1 MRSIAGL
8 MPFLFPVFLAIMR
21 IYQFESAES
30 NPMKTIT
37 ESAKISRD
45 ELAEMAGLMF
55 GGLVKAVVDIEK
67 RIMIVD
73 AELHADEEAALIA
86 SGSKQDNLWGI
97 NFYPEENG
105 EDFIE
110 FDSMI
115 NVRPRQNNR
124 SRGVENVQLQLKI
137 REVVAKLVV

>member
-1 MRSIAGL
+1 
-8 MPFLFPVFLAIMR
+8 
-21 IYQFESAES
+21 
-30 NPMKTIT
+30 MKTIT
-37 ESAKISRD
+37 ESNKISRD
-45 ELAEMAGLMF
+45 ELAEMAGRMF

-67 RIMIVD
+67 GIMIVD
-73 AELHADEEAALIA
+73 ADLHADEEADLIA
-86 SGSKQDNLWGI
+86 NGSKQDNLWGI

-124 SRGVENVQLQLKI
+124 SRGIESVELQQKI
-137 REVVAKLVV
+137 RKVVTRLVV

>member
-73 AELHADEEAALIA
+73 AELHAD
-86 SGSKQDNLWGI
+86 
-97 NFYPEENG
+97 
-105 EDFIE
+105 
-110 FDSMI
+110 
-115 NVRPRQNNR
+115 
-124 SRGVENVQLQLKI
+124 
-137 REVVAKLVV
+137 

>member
-1 MRSIAGL
+1 
-8 MPFLFPVFLAIMR
+8 
-21 IYQFESAES
+21 
-30 NPMKTIT
+30 MKTIT